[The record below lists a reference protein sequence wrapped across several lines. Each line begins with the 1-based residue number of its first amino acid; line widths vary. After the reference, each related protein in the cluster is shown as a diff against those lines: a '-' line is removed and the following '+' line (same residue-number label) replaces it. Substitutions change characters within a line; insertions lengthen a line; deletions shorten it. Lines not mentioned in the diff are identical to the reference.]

1 MGFADTPQP
10 DDTGDQFEVKRY
22 YRYYCYGSI
31 PVRVITTT
39 HGRDIMSEVLD
50 KETKQFK
57 PSQHLTKIT
66 FDTSGDADEVSKEEF
81 YKNCDEYLA
90 HWTPERIEEQKKSSE
105 QFQKLIDE
113 GFFDDQ

>member
-22 YRYYCYGSI
+22 YKYYNFASI
-31 PVRVITTT
+31 PVRMIVTSHERPVAT
-39 HGRDIMSEVLD
+39 EALD
-50 KETKQFK
+50 KETHTFK

-66 FDTSGDADEVSKEEF
+66 FGLSADADEITKDEF
-81 YKNCDEYLA
+81 YKLCDEYIEY
-90 HWTPERIEEQKKSSE
+90 WTPDKIEQSKKDMD

-113 GFFDDQ
+113 GFFDD